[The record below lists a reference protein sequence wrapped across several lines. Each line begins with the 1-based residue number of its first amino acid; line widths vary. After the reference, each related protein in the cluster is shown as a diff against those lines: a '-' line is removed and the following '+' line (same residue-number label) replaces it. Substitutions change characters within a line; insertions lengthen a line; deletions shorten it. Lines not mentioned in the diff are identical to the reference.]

1 MRTNSRLC
9 KGKRGKMDNKPGQLN
24 KQKPIRA
31 TCLMLTDALLI
42 NAAAFEENLME
53 LKGMNETSEH
63 ELREIIAQI
72 VPTYHIPEH
81 QKMKV

>member
-1 MRTNSRLC
+1 
-9 KGKRGKMDNKPGQLN
+9 
-24 KQKPIRA
+24 
-31 TCLMLTDALLI
+31 
-42 NAAAFEENLME
+42 ME

-63 ELREIIAQI
+63 ELREKIAQI